1 MSLSLIGRLLCA
13 AQQTYDIKVSGVT
26 PPSPATPAPP
36 PSTLVGWTGDVS
48 CEVSGIDE
56 INAVMVGE
64 TPSEVIVAYRG
75 TLPFDS
81 PDRAQMILNW
91 IDDIMDE
98 QVSVPP
104 VPGLVHEGFSSAVNE
119 LWDWTLAQVKARPAA
134 KPLYVTGHSKGGAMA
149 NIAAT
154 KFAAAG
160 LKPYVCTFE
169 AARSG
174 DPAFAAGY
182 AQMVQN
188 AVRYEYQDD
197 IVPHLP
203 PSDAFV
209 AMFRALPDFAAK
221 FDQLKAQLNDV
232 FPNYVSVGDLHFI
245 DWQNQIVPDNPAL
258 EAQRI
263 AHLMTLIVEL
273 KGETIINDHS
283 IGPGSGV
290 AGVLCPGV
298 WPPAPTA

>member
-13 AQQTYDIKVSGVT
+13 AQQTYEIKVSGVA
-26 PPSPATPAPP
+26 PASPATPAPP
-36 PSTLVGWTGDVS
+36 PSTLVGWEGLVQ
-48 CEVSGIDE
+48 CEVAGIDE

-64 TPSEVIVAYRG
+64 TASEVIVAYRG

-81 PDRAQMILNW
+81 PDRVQMILDW
-91 IDDIMDE
+91 IDDIVDE
-98 QVSVPP
+98 QVSAPP
-104 VPGLVHEGFSSAVNE
+104 APGLVHNGFSSAVNE
-119 LWDWTLAQVKARPAA
+119 LWDWTLAQVQARP
-134 KPLYVTGHSKGGAMA
+134 KGMPLYVTGHSKGGAMA

-154 KFAAAG
+154 KFVAAG

-169 AARSG
+169 AARAG

-182 AQMVQN
+182 AQMVLN

-203 PSDAFV
+203 PSDAFM
-209 AMFRALPDFAAK
+209 ALFRALPDFALK
-221 FDQLKAQLNDV
+221 FDQMKAQLNGV
-232 FPNYVSVGDLHFI
+232 IPNYVSVGDLHFI

-263 AHLMTLIVEL
+263 AHLLTLIVEL
-273 KGETIINDHS
+273 NAQKIINDHS